1 MGSYVRRCRG
11 ASFLLYNYHP
21 PKVPHYK
28 AGTFCCRLGNSK
40 TVIESVE
47 EKIVPKSDV
56 EEVLRRYKP
65 GSVYREGKGGL
76 KYVIYKLKNL
86 SLIKYI
92 INWGR
97 ICSMWPVHLTTAC
110 CSVEFAALSG
120 PRYDPERFGWLAAVG
135 SLRQSDVLLIEG
147 TVTAK
152 MAQRVR
158 LIYDQMPEP
167 KWVIAMGACA
177 ISGGLYAK
185 DSYNV
190 IQGIDDIVP
199 VDVYIPGCPPR
210 PETLFQGILMLRD
223 KIMNEVI
230 R

>member
-1 MGSYVRRCRG
+1 
-11 ASFLLYNYHP
+11 
-21 PKVPHYK
+21 
-28 AGTFCCRLGNSK
+28 
-40 TVIESVE
+40 
-47 EKIVPKSDV
+47 
-56 EEVLRRYKP
+56 
-65 GSVYREGKGGL
+65 
-76 KYVIYKLKNL
+76 
-86 SLIKYI
+86 
-92 INWGR
+92 
-97 ICSMWPVHLTTAC
+97 MWPVHLTTAC

-120 PRYDPERFGWLAAVG
+120 PRYDPERFGWLTAVG

-147 TVTAK
+147 TVTTK

-190 IQGIDDIVP
+190 VQGIDDIIP

-230 R
+230 K

>member
-1 MGSYVRRCRG
+1 MLYSNCLSGS
-11 ASFLLYNYHP
+11 LYR
-21 PKVPHYK
+21 K
-28 AGTFCCRLGNSK
+28 AGTFRYGLGNSK
-40 TVIESVE
+40 TVIESVKE
-47 EKIVPKSDV
+47 EVVPKSDV
-56 EEVLRRYKP
+56 EEVLKRYKP
-65 GSVYREGKGGL
+65 GRVYKEGKEGL
-76 KYVIYKLKNL
+76 RYVIYKLKNL

-120 PRYDPERFGWLAAVG
+120 PRYDPERFGWLTAVG

-147 TVTAK
+147 TVTTK

-190 IQGIDDIVP
+190 IQGIDDIIP

-210 PETLFQGILMLRD
+210 PETLFQGILLLRD

-230 R
+230 K

>member
-1 MGSYVRRCRG
+1 MMMGQG
-11 ASFLLYNYHP
+11 FLYRP
-21 PKVPHYK
+21 K
-28 AGTFCCRLGNSK
+28 AGTFRCSLGSSK
-40 TVIESVE
+40 VILESVHE
-47 EKIVPKSDV
+47 EEVPKESIR
-56 EEVLRRYKP
+56 EVLGKYKP
-65 GSVYREGKGGL
+65 RRLYEDKKGL
-76 KYVIYKLKNL
+76 SYVIYRIKNL

-97 ICSMWPVHLTTAC
+97 LCSMWPVHLTTAC

-120 PRYDPERFGWLAAVG
+120 PRYDPERFGWLPATG

-147 TVTAK
+147 TVTTK

-158 LIYDQMPEP
+158 MIYEQMPEP

-190 IQGIDDIVP
+190 IQGLDEIVP

-223 KIMNEVI
+223 KILNQEVL
-230 R
+230 